1 MGIRAR
7 WCRGER
13 AGIAVF
19 DTGHSMRFLIVAAD
33 AFSKR

>member
-7 WCRGER
+7 WCRGKR
-13 AGIAVF
+13 AGIAII
-19 DTGHSMRFLIVAAD
+19 DTSHSKMFLIVAAD